1 MNEFA
6 LAEWGRAGRSIASA
20 ERLADSDPDSAVSR
34 AYYAAFHAV
43 NALFAL
49 RGKSFTKHS
58 ALRAAI
64 HRELIH
70 SGGWPPELGGNFDFL
85 MELREAGDYGGVDQ
99 VSPESAKI
107 AVAKAGDILTAVQRS
122 CPKLGLTNP

>member
-6 LAEWGRAGRSIASA
+6 LVEWGRAERAIASA
-20 ERLADSDPDSAVSR
+20 ERLVESDPDSAVSR
-34 AYYAAFHAV
+34 AYYAAFHAI

-49 RGKSFTKHS
+49 RGQSFTKHS

-70 SGGWPPELGGNFDFL
+70 SGEWPPGIGRQ
-85 MELREAGDYGGVDQ
+85 LR
-99 VSPESAKI
+99 SAHGFARK
-107 AVAKAGDILTAVQRS
+107 GRLRR
-122 CPKLGLTNP
+122 P

>member
-6 LAEWGRAGRSIASA
+6 LVEWGRAQRAIASA
-20 ERLADSDPDSAVSR
+20 ERLVESDPDSAVSR
-34 AYYAAFHAV
+34 AYYAAFHAI

-49 RGKSFTKHS
+49 RGQSFTKHS

-70 SGGWPPELGGNFDFL
+70 SGQWPQELGGSFDLL
-85 MELREAGDYGGVDQ
+85 MDLRERGDYGGLAQ
-99 VSPESAKI
+99 VSPASARI

-122 CPKLGLTNP
+122 CPELGQTSS

>member
-6 LAEWGRAGRSIASA
+6 LAEWGCAGRSIASA

-58 ALRAAI
+58 SLRAAI
-64 HRELIH
+64 HRELIRQRRVAAGVGRQLRLPH
-70 SGGWPPELGGNFDFL
+70 GAAGNRR
-85 MELREAGDYGGVDQ
+85 LR
-99 VSPESAKI
+99 
-107 AVAKAGDILTAVQRS
+107 R
-122 CPKLGLTNP
+122 C

>member
-6 LAEWGRAGRSIASA
+6 LVEWRRAERALASA
-20 ERLADSDPDSAVSR
+20 GQLVDCDADSAVSR
-34 AYYAAFHAV
+34 TYYAAFHAI
-43 NALFAL
+43 NALFAF
-49 RGKSFTKHS
+49 RGQSFTKHS

-70 SGGWPPELGGNFDFL
+70 SGHWPQELGGSFDLL
-85 MELREAGDYGGVDQ
+85 MDLRETGDYGGMTQ

-107 AVAKAGDILTAVQRS
+107 AVAKAAEILSAVQRS
-122 CPKLGLTNP
+122 CPLSDQTKP